1 MSGHI
6 TGLVDHVKKVATE
19 YKFTHCVLHRQ
30 ALVAKNLL
38 DEVKDVLDQS
48 VKIANFGKTRPQ
60 KSRYFKMLCHEMGS
74 VHENL
79 LLHIEV
85 RLLLRTM
92 VQLSKTEQVVNEM
105 DNYGLD
111 ILALSEVRWTGAG
124 SQTLKKGSTILH
136 SGTEKKKEAGVAIML
151 SKSAS
156 RALTKWTPINER
168 IIVARF
174 TGRQAK
180 LTVVA
185 CYAPTNEADDTTKD
199 NFYNTL
205 QAVAKDIPSHDLVCF
220 VGDFN
225 AKVGSD
231 KSYCPEVLGSQG
243 LGEINENGILLVD
256 FALTND
262 LIIGG
267 THFEESAVFLGE
279 ASPF

>member
-1 MSGHI
+1 
-6 TGLVDHVKKVATE
+6 
-19 YKFTHCVLHRQ
+19 
-30 ALVAKNLL
+30 
-38 DEVKDVLDQS
+38 
-48 VKIANFGKTRPQ
+48 
-60 KSRYFKMLCHEMGS
+60 
-74 VHENL
+74 
-79 LLHIEV
+79 
-85 RLLLRTM
+85 
-92 VQLSKTEQVVNEM
+92 M

-199 NFYNTL
+199 NFTTPYKLSPRISPATISS
-205 QAVAKDIPSHDLVCF
+205 A
-220 VGDFN
+220 
-225 AKVGSD
+225 
-231 KSYCPEVLGSQG
+231 
-243 LGEINENGILLVD
+243 LLVTSTPRWG
-256 FALTND
+256 ATSPIVLR
-262 LIIGG
+262 
-267 THFEESAVFLGE
+267 FLGAK
-279 ASPF
+279 ASAK

>member
-1 MSGHI
+1 
-6 TGLVDHVKKVATE
+6 
-19 YKFTHCVLHRQ
+19 
-30 ALVAKNLL
+30 
-38 DEVKDVLDQS
+38 
-48 VKIANFGKTRPQ
+48 
-60 KSRYFKMLCHEMGS
+60 
-74 VHENL
+74 
-79 LLHIEV
+79 
-85 RLLLRTM
+85 
-92 VQLSKTEQVVNEM
+92 M

-136 SGTEKKKEAGVAIML
+136 SGTEKKEEAGVAIML

-168 IIVARF
+168 ILVAWF

-185 CYAPTNEADDTTKD
+185 CYAPTNEADNTTKD

-243 LGEINENGILLVD
+243 LGEINENRILLVD

-267 THFEESAVFLGE
+267 TQIDLGTVDPIKRISFERKDFC
-279 ASPF
+279 